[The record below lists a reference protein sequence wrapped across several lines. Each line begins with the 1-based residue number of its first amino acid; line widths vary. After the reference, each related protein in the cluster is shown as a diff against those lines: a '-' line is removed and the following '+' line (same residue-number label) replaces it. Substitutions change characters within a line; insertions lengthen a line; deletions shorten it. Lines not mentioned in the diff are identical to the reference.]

1 MLQSFLFS
9 LQSGGAD
16 LVNSR
21 GVNLYGLSTSID
33 QLFTFLFVGF
43 WGAWSDVIG
52 RKPLVALSSAGVA
65 VGWLTV
71 AFGRTTSLLLAG
83 RALDGVTSCMLP
95 ITQSM
100 VGRRNISL
108 VYGYNYAHC
117 HHS

>member
-1 MLQSFLFS
+1 LYASILPRFLIYGP
-9 LQSGGAD
+9 GGAD

-21 GVNLYGLSTSID
+21 GVNLYGLCTSID

-43 WGAWSDVIG
+43 WGAWSDLIG

-65 VGWLTV
+65 IGWLTV
-71 AFGRTTSLLLAG
+71 AFGHTTGLLLAG

-100 VGRRNISL
+100 VWQN
-108 VYGYNYAHC
+108 AHM
-117 HHS
+117 